1 MAFSCEAGQPYH
13 LRSIGPDHKETLRM
27 SLETRREFR
36 MGNTFRRR
44 SHGCSQPSG
53 KGEKS
58 SGSEDTCGLRN
69 LAWASFDLC
78 SQVEG
83 ILGAGKGI

>member
-27 SLETRREFR
+27 SLETRCEFR
-36 MGNTFRRR
+36 MGNNSRLR
-44 SHGCSQPSG
+44 SHGCSQPPG
-53 KGEKS
+53 QGEKS
-58 SGSEDTCGLRN
+58 SGSEDACGLRN
-69 LAWASFDLC
+69 FAWASFDLC